1 MNAQSPWPERD
12 DTLRALWAQGLPTLA
27 IAERM
32 GLTKGQV
39 VGRAHR
45 LNLEAR
51 PSLVGGGNPKA
62 AVIPLPEP
70 REDGKVYTSFYN
82 IRAWAGVYGIAYD
95 GTNMDRVNKLRIA
108 KSLPLLVQDET

>member
-1 MNAQSPWPERD
+1 MGAGPANAGHRRADGADEGAGRRARAQAQSRSP
-12 DTLRALWAQGLPTLA
+12 AVAG
-27 IAERM
+27 
-32 GLTKGQV
+32 
-39 VGRAHR
+39 
-45 LNLEAR
+45 
-51 PSLVGGGNPKA
+51 GGGNPKA